1 MSLPNHWSSIVR
13 LTPRRDPRLDI
24 GLDLIGRSASG
35 IGTNRACTQIQSLR
49 GRTPA
54 VTTGARRGED
64 LVLYVR

>member
-54 VTTGARRGED
+54 VATGARGIKN
-64 LVLYVR
+64 LALYFG